1 MKHRFLLLSAFLC
14 LFVSQAAEARYPKT
28 QEFRSAT
35 AEELAMTSVPGAP
48 GAEAA
53 ILDWVRV
60 DDDTNSSTTQ
70 YFRMKIFSEEGKKHA
85 DIELTYTPGHPVWGS
100 VTDIQARTI
109 RPDGSIVPFNGKIYD
124 KIVLKVGR
132 SALRAKTFSLPDV
145 QPGSIIEYRY
155 TLRWSSMLIFS
166 TLWSV
171 QRDIPVLRSHFTL
184 IPYTEGDFNS
194 MFTYMGLPAGKAPQ
208 LVDRKRYE
216 LKLENMPALRSEAF
230 APPEDQLR
238 ARVNFFYLSSSVKP
252 DKFWEEQVKVFA
264 KDIEKFIGNSK
275 SANELAKKLSAEEA
289 DRAKLLR
296 KIYAHTQSLR
306 NLTFEESKTTQE
318 IKRQDISEAKNVEE
332 VLRKGSGFSHE
343 INRTFVAIARA
354 AGFDADAVRVASRDD
369 FFFSDKLPDSSQMD
383 AEVAMVTLDGKPI
396 HLDPGTPLA
405 PFSVVSWEKTNVP
418 GIHVTK
424 GAKAAWKDA
433 PGAPATQAVIRRN
446 ADLTLNG
453 DNLEGTVSVTFSGQE
468 ALIRR
473 LQTITED
480 DTARKKAL
488 EDEVK
493 AWFPDGA
500 TLTEK
505 SVTGDKS
512 ADDAL
517 VVTYD
522 VVLPNVVSRA
532 GSRVIVPISVFRSN
546 SKNPFAPTE
555 RTHAI
560 YYPYPNMQEDVV
572 KLTLPADL
580 TVATLPKPLTLNGG
594 VITYD
599 ADVTRQGNVITYK
612 RAASVSAMFIPS
624 TSYTSLRRF
633 YGDVLTADQQP
644 LVLTPVTGGAK

>member
-1 MKHRFLLLSAFLC
+1 
-14 LFVSQAAEARYPKT
+14 VSQAAEARYAKN
-28 QEFRSAT
+28 QEFRPAT
-35 AEELAMTSVPGAP
+35 PAELAMTSVPGAP

-53 ILDWVRV
+53 VLDWVRV

-124 KIVLKVGR
+124 KVVVKVGR

-155 TLRWSSMLIFS
+155 TLRWSDMLIFS

-171 QRDIPVLRSHFTL
+171 QRDIPIVRAHFTL

-216 LKLENMPALRSEAF
+216 LALENMPALRSEAF

-275 SANELAKKLSAEEA
+275 SANELTKKLSAEEA

-296 KIYAHTQSLR
+296 KIYAHAQSLR
-306 NLTFEESKTTQE
+306 NLSFEESKTAQE
-318 IKRQDISEAKNVEE
+318 IKRQDLSEAKNVEE
-332 VLRKGSGFSHE
+332 VLRKGSGYSHE
-343 INRTFVAIARA
+343 INRAFVAIARA
-354 AGFDADAVRVASRDD
+354 AGFDADAVRVATRDD

-383 AEVAMVTLDGKPI
+383 AEVAMVTVDGKPM

-424 GAKAAWKDA
+424 GAKPAWKDTPA
-433 PGAPATQAVIRRN
+433 APAAQAAIRRN
-446 ADLTLNG
+446 ADLKLNG
-453 DNLEGTVSVTFSGQE
+453 DNLEGTIAVTFGGQE

-473 LQTITED
+473 LQTITD
-480 DTARKKAL
+480 DDAARKKAR
-488 EDEVK
+488 EEEIK
-493 AWFPDGA
+493 GWFPDGA
-500 TLTEK
+500 TLTET
-505 SVTGDKS
+505 SVAGDKTS
-512 ADDAL
+512 DDAL

-532 GSRVIVPISVFRSN
+532 GSRVIVPLSIFRSN
-546 SKNPFAPTE
+546 AKNPFAPTD

-560 YYPYPNMQEDVV
+560 YYPYQNQQEDVV
-572 KLTLPADL
+572 KLTLPENL

-594 VITYD
+594 VISYTAD
-599 ADVTRQGNVITYK
+599 ATREGNVITYK
-612 RAASVSAMFIPS
+612 RGANVSAMFVPV
-624 TSYTSLRRF
+624 TSYGALRRF